1 MLLRV
6 RSINAAPRH
15 AARRRPATAAAL
27 VPLLALAT
35 VCLFLS
41 GCGPRLV
48 PFTHELRVQHDLT
61 DRDVKNLQFYL
72 SHEVALR
79 RELTSERSQITSSHK
94 LLLVSGKVIEE
105 VVVEERTPG
114 VVIDTRAGA
123 LSVSF
128 EPGASLAFSAA
139 PEPSEPAPS
148 FPGFATPPDPF
159 PGNAGPL
166 LAVPPA
172 PPEGGAPGGNYWL
185 AAGPRGEVRY
195 QGKAFSAIEGSLR
208 AHLLIDADALE
219 EVVERRKVLPG
230 VRLSGR

>member
-1 MLLRV
+1 MLFRV
-6 RSINAAPRH
+6 RPIH

-27 VPLLALAT
+27 APLVALAIVLLA
-35 VCLFLS
+35 

-48 PFTHELRVQHDLT
+48 PFTHELRVQHDLS
-61 DRDVKNLQFYL
+61 DRDVKSLQFYV
-72 SHEVALR
+72 SHEIALR
-79 RELTSERSQITSSHK
+79 RELTAESSRVTSNHT

-114 VVIDTRAGA
+114 VVVAARGGV

-128 EPGASLAFSAA
+128 EPGASLTFSAS
-139 PEPSEPAPS
+139 PEPSAPAPP

-166 LAVPPA
+166 LAVPSA
-172 PPEGGAPGGNYWL
+172 AGEGSSLGGNYWL
-185 AAGPRGEVRY
+185 AAAPGGEVRY
-195 QGKAFSAIEGSLR
+195 QGKVFSAIEDSLR

-230 VRLSGR
+230 VTLSGRQ

>member
-35 VCLFLS
+35 VCLFLA

-114 VVIDTRAGA
+114 VVVDARAGA
-123 LSVSF
+123 LLVSF

-139 PEPSEPAPS
+139 PEPSAPAPS

-166 LAVPPA
+166 LAVPLA
-172 PPEGGAPGGNYWL
+172 SPEGGAPGGNYWL
-185 AAGPRGEVRY
+185 AAGPGGEVRY